1 MNTYKT
7 IKTCSKQ
14 INFEIEDNKIKEV
27 KFIGGCSGNL
37 QGIASLVQ
45 GMDIDIAIGRLKGID
60 CNGRGTSCP
69 DQLANALIQWKKNT

>member
-1 MNTYKT
+1 LNTYKT

-45 GMDIDIAIGRLKGID
+45 GMDIDIAIEKLKGID

>member
-45 GMDIDIAIGRLKGID
+45 GMDIDIAIERLKGID